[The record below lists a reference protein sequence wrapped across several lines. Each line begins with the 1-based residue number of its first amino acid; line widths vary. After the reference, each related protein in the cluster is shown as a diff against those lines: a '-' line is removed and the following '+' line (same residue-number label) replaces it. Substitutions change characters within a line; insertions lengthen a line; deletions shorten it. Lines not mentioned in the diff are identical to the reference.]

1 MLRPPRSRDAHE
13 RRPARTAARDAAV
26 EHFDAV
32 IVGARAAGAAT
43 GMLLARAG
51 LRVLIVDRA
60 RYGADTVSTHALM
73 RAGVLQ
79 LHRWGLLD
87 RVVDAG
93 TPAVRNVTFH
103 VGDQHTAIALKGTN
117 GVDALY
123 APRRT
128 VLDPILADAAV
139 DAGAE
144 VRFGTTVTGL
154 RRAADGRVTGIAG
167 HDDAGRPFEASARIT
182 VGADGMTS
190 KVAQW
195 VAAPPQLVGS
205 AASAFAFAYWPAP
218 VGQGYEWY
226 FRPGTSAGAIPT
238 NDGHTCVFVGTTP
251 ARFRR
256 ELLGDPMA
264 GYLALLEAAAPEIAA
279 QLPDVP
285 APTGLRRFPGR
296 RGLMREAFGAG
307 WALVGDAGHYK
318 DPITA
323 HGLTD
328 ALRDAELLADAMV
341 VTLHGGRDE
350 ASALARYEATRNHLS
365 SDLFTTADTIAAY
378 RWDAAEVDRLLHRL
392 HTSMAAEVDALL
404 ALDRPA
410 RALAS

>member
-1 MLRPPRSRDAHE
+1 MAHQPF
-13 RRPARTAARDAAV
+13 RRPRPERGPAEPRRGRVHRAAND
-26 EHFDAV
+26 HYDAV
-32 IVGARAAGAAT
+32 IVGARPAGAAT

-51 LRVLIVDRA
+51 ARVLVVDRS

-87 RVVDAG
+87 PVIAAG
-93 TPAVRNVTFH
+93 TPAVRHVTFH
-103 VGDQHTAIALKGTN
+103 VGDTTNPIALRGAD

-128 VLDPILADAAV
+128 VLDPILVDAAV
-139 DAGAE
+139 EAGAE

-154 RRAADGRVTGIAG
+154 RHDASGRVTGIVG
-167 HDDAGRPFEASARIT
+167 HDEGGRPLEAAATIT

-195 VAAPPQLVGS
+195 VNAPSQLVGHH
-205 AASAFAFAYWPAP
+205 ASAFAFAYWPAP
-218 VGQGYEWY
+218 VGRGYQWF
-226 FRPGTSAGAIPT
+226 FRPGLSAGAIPT

-251 ARFRR
+251 DRFRR
-256 ELLGDPMA
+256 ELADDGMA
-264 GYLALLEAAAPEIAA
+264 GYLALLSAAAPEILAE
-279 QLPDVP
+279 LDGVP
-285 APTGLRRFPGR
+285 VPSGLRRFAGR
-296 RGLMREAFGAG
+296 RGLMRRAFGPG
-307 WALVGDAGHYK
+307 WALVGDAGHFK

-328 ALRDAELLADAMV
+328 ALRDAELLAAAMV
-341 VTLHGGRDE
+341 AILQHHRDE
-350 ASALARYEATRNHLS
+350 ASSLARYEDERNRLS
-365 SDLFTTADTIAAY
+365 TDLFTTADVIAAY
-378 RWDAAEVDRLLHRL
+378 RWDAAEV
-392 HTSMAAEVDALL
+392 EALL